1 MIIGSDSVQLNHSFI
16 LHSPVTRHCGAWQG
30 IPTSSSYTRCHHLL
44 ISAVSSTDGLN
55 FLQVMICFWWQCWYD
70 WYDLTLN
77 TRHHSRSILMVLESF
92 CWSVAVTRFPTAYPL
107 WILQPRAA
115 QSCTHVLSCYQAS
128 KLPRPSLAP
137 LKHIRFWSPVSAMS
151 ILWCRTKKCDVR
163 CLSSNII
170 AIFLDLFGIGSGR
183 AHLDFDG
190 FRVGRRRLPL
200 TLKPDEKGDIYDL
213 YAHICT

>member
-1 MIIGSDSVQLNHSFI
+1 MDILDRIVKLNHSFI
-16 LHSPVTRHCGAWQG
+16 LHSSVTRHCGAWQG
-30 IPTSSSYTRCHHLL
+30 IPTSSSYTRCHQHLL

-70 WYDLTLN
+70 LTLN
-77 TRHHSRSILMVLESF
+77 TRHHSRSILMVWNLSVGLLLLPASRLLTHCES
-92 CWSVAVTRFPTAYPL
+92 CSRVRLNHALTSYHAT
-107 WILQPRAA
+107 
-115 QSCTHVLSCYQAS
+115 

-151 ILWCRTKKCDVR
+151 ILWCRTNKCDVR

-183 AHLDFDG
+183 L
-190 FRVGRRRLPL
+190 RL
-200 TLKPDEKGDIYDL
+200 TLNRIKKVIYDD
-213 YAHICT
+213 ICT

>member
-1 MIIGSDSVQLNHSFI
+1 MIIGSDSVKLNHSFI

-30 IPTSSSYTRCHHLL
+30 IPTSSSYTRCHQHLL

-55 FLQVMICFWWQCWYD
+55 FHQFPAGYD
-70 WYDLTLN
+70 ML
-77 TRHHSRSILMVLESF
+77 LMTMLIWFDIKHIKHKTPLKKYPDGLESF
-92 CWSVAVTRFPTAYPL
+92 CWSVAVTRFPTAYPP

-151 ILWCRTKKCDVR
+151 ILWCRTNKCDVR

-183 AHLDFDG
+183 AHLDF
-190 FRVGRRRLPL
+190 
-200 TLKPDEKGDIYDL
+200 
-213 YAHICT
+213 A